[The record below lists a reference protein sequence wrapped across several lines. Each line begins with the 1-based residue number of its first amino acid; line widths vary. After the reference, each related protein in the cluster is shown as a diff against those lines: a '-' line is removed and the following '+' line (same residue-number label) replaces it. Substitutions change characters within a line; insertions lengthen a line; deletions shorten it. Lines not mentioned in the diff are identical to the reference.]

1 MRYML
6 LIGSDDK
13 MQDQAPPPKAQ
24 MDAMI
29 QGHMRFG
36 DELRAKGKMV
46 AADRLRPDGDASR
59 IRFKAGQRVYHPKFG
74 EGTVIDARPDG
85 QDEEVQ
91 VRFVKYGMKLL
102 AASFANLIVLD
113 K

>member
-6 LIGSDDK
+6 LIGSDDT
-13 MQDQAPPPKAQ
+13 MQDQVPPPKAQ

-46 AADRLRPDGDASR
+46 AADRLRPGR
-59 IRFKAGQRVYHPKFG
+59 RGQP
-74 EGTVIDARPDG
+74 RPLQGRSAPCHGRALRRDQG
-85 QDEEVQ
+85 GPG
-91 VRFVKYGMKLL
+91 RLL
-102 AASFANLIVLD
+102 PD
-113 K
+113 RE